1 MKAKFHRAQ
10 KSHSMEVD
18 SGCVFKEAKMGKE
31 FDILST

>member
-10 KSHSMEVD
+10 KSHSMELD
-18 SGCVFKEAKMGKE
+18 PGCVFNEAKMRKG

>member
-18 SGCVFKEAKMGKE
+18 PGCVFKEAKTRKE